1 MDTKWSHYK
10 VKSWQSAIYSRNGGM
25 AWSLGNLKIV
35 WFILHTFHLEKN
47 LIYFVDAKMSGK
59 AKHFFLDF

>member
-1 MDTKWSHYK
+1 M
-10 VKSWQSAIYSRNGGM
+10 I
-25 AWSLGNLKIV
+25 LGNQKIV

-59 AKHFFLDF
+59 AKHLFLVFRTFADKIRSYPKSASFLMV